1 MNKRLSALFP
11 VLLAV
16 SCAQAAPRVCQVDS
30 LDTRGCRPG
39 DTLLFVPSSWGNEQL
54 PVTFAALKCDFSKE
68 ITLTKGGV
76 ACIYAGP
83 KKLVLGSEE
92 VARMSYEAV
101 FKKVAA
107 NPAGWTKT
115 QAGEY
120 WRVAAKGRDERLRIA
135 EPVELFYQKCEHD
148 IDGTE
153 HRGTFEPD
161 GTIEAVNSSHYVYLV
176 QKEPAYGTLIETVGP
191 TRHGFLRLERPKA
204 KPSGSR

>member
-1 MNKRLSALFP
+1 
-11 VLLAV
+11 
-16 SCAQAAPRVCQVDS
+16 
-30 LDTRGCRPG
+30 
-39 DTLLFVPSSWGNEQL
+39 
-54 PVTFAALKCDFSKE
+54 
-68 ITLTKGGV
+68 
-76 ACIYAGP
+76 
-83 KKLVLGSEE
+83 
-92 VARMSYEAV
+92 MSYEAV

-120 WRVAAKGRDERLRIA
+120 WRVAAKGRDGRLRIA

-176 QKEPAYGTLIETVGP
+176 QKEPASYPVFDLSGAEAVAQAAHQTLD
-191 TRHGFLRLERPKA
+191 KA
-204 KPSGSR
+204 PV